1 MCEWLLLCFSRNKSF
16 PKILLSGE
24 YKKFWF
30 LESQDWVFAIRNL
43 IAP

>member
-1 MCEWLLLCFSRNKSF
+1 MCEWLLLCVWRNKSF
-16 PKILLSGE
+16 LKILLSGE

-30 LESQDWVFAIRNL
+30 LESRDSVFAIRNL